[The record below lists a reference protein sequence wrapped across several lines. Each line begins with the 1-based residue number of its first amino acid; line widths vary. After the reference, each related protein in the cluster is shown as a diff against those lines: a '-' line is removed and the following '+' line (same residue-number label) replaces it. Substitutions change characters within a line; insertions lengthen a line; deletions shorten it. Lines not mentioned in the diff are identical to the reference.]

1 MNVCKRIRHPLA
13 LRPADRSVE
22 EQELIEAHL
31 ASCPNCAA
39 RARAYAEQDRLIRSV
54 PRVGL
59 TPSQRGQLL
68 SRIQRERRRHKM
80 RINLSTVLSTAVGL
94 VVLTVVGFGVRVLLS
109 QSGQPSPGTPSVQYP
124 TDEATPLTTTKLIFA
139 DEIGLEQVSDSL
151 TGQVIPFTP
160 GDPDSS
166 DSSVSGRLTPQ
177 GCSVLHHSSI
187 IQDVVQ
193 VHAVVE

>member
-139 DEIGLEQVSDSL
+139 DEIGLEQVRELQRVKHPKLLLRSREYSQTIFRGRAIARFGFPKLASL
-151 TGQVIPFTP
+151 LQST
-160 GDPDSS
+160 
-166 DSSVSGRLTPQ
+166 
-177 GCSVLHHSSI
+177 
-187 IQDVVQ
+187 
-193 VHAVVE
+193 